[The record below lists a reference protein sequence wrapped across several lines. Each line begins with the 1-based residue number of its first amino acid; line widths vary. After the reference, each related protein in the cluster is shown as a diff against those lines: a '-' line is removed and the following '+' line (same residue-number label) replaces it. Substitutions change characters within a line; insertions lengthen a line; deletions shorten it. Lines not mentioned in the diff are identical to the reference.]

1 MIELYLYWKTDV
13 IWEDY
18 TSLMSFLI
26 MITCFIDVQS
36 HTHIQTL
43 FLILKNSRIH
53 KDIFFIAKKQTCYN
67 FNLPTNSL
75 TQSTNVGAQS
85 RCE

>member
-1 MIELYLYWKTDV
+1 MIELYLYWKTEL
-13 IWEDY
+13 IWEDN
-18 TSLMSFLI
+18 TSFMLFLL
-26 MITCFIDVQS
+26 MITCFIDGQS
-36 HTHIQTL
+36 YFHIKTL
-43 FLILKNSRIH
+43 FLILKNSKIH
-53 KDIFFIAKKQTCYN
+53 KDIFFIAKKQTYYN